1 VSLEGKIALVTGAS
15 RGIGREIA
23 AALAGAGA
31 TVVLAART
39 EEAARAAA
47 DSIGSRTDAVAV
59 DVADAAS
66 VEAAAGAILGRH
78 GGVDIL
84 VNNAGITR
92 DGLILRMKPADWD
105 AVIATNLRGAFL
117 TARYL
122 SASMIKK
129 RWGRIVNIGS
139 VVGLMG
145 NAGQVNYA
153 ASKAGLF
160 GFTRALARELAPRNV
175 TVNAIAPGY
184 IQTDMTAALPDEAK
198 ARLFE
203 MIPLARFGTPADI
216 AAATLFLASESG
228 GYITGQVLNVN
239 GGMYM

>member
-31 TVVLAART
+31 TVILAART
-39 EEAARAAA
+39 EEAARKAA
-47 DSIGSRTDAVAV
+47 DAIDGPTDVLAV

-66 VEAAAGAILGRH
+66 VEAGVGAVLAKHAR
-78 GGVDIL
+78 VDIL
-84 VNNAGITR
+84 VNNAGVTR

-105 AVIATNLRGAFL
+105 AVMATNLRGAFL
-117 TARYL
+117 MCRSLAP
-122 SASMIKK
+122 AMIKK

-153 ASKAGLF
+153 ASKAGLI
-160 GFTRALARELAPRNV
+160 GFSKALARELAPRSV
-175 TVNAIAPGY
+175 TVNTIAPGY
-184 IQTDMTAALPDEAK
+184 IETDMTAALPEEAK

-203 MIPLARFGTPADI
+203 MIPLARFGKPADI
-216 AAATLFLASESG
+216 AAATLFLASEAG

>member
-1 VSLEGKIALVTGAS
+1 MSLDGKIALVTGAS

-23 AALAGAGA
+23 SGLAGAGA
-31 TVVLAART
+31 LVVLAART
-39 EEAARAAA
+39 EEAARKAAE
-47 DSIGSRTDAVAV
+47 SIDGRTEAVAV

-66 VEAAAGAILGRH
+66 VEAAVGSVVARH

-105 AVIATNLRGAFL
+105 AVLATNLRGAFL
-117 TARYL
+117 MSRY
-122 SASMIKK
+122 AAPSMIKK
-129 RWGRIVNIGS
+129 RWGRIVSIGS

-153 ASKAGLF
+153 ASKAGLI
-160 GFTRALARELAPRNV
+160 GFTKALARELAPRNV

-184 IQTDMTAALPDEAK
+184 IETDMTAALPEEAK

-203 MIPLARFGTPADI
+203 MIPLGRFGKPADI
-216 AAATLFLASESG
+216 AAATLFLASEAG
-228 GYITGQVLNVN
+228 AYVTGQVLNVN

>member
-1 VSLEGKIALVTGAS
+1 MSLEGKIALVTGAS

-31 TVVLAART
+31 TVILAART
-39 EEAARAAA
+39 EEAARKAA
-47 DSIGSRTDAVAV
+47 DAIDGPTDVLAV

-66 VEAAAGAILGRH
+66 VEAGVGAVLAKHAR
-78 GGVDIL
+78 VDIL
-84 VNNAGITR
+84 VNNAGVTR

-105 AVIATNLRGAFL
+105 AVMATNLRGAFL
-117 TARYL
+117 MCRSLAP
-122 SASMIKK
+122 AMIKK

-153 ASKAGLF
+153 ASKAGLI
-160 GFTRALARELAPRNV
+160 GFSKALARELAPRSV
-175 TVNAIAPGY
+175 TVNTIAPGY
-184 IQTDMTAALPDEAK
+184 IETDMTAALPEEAK

-203 MIPLARFGTPADI
+203 MIPLARFGKPADI
-216 AAATLFLASESG
+216 AAATLFLASEAG

>member
-1 VSLEGKIALVTGAS
+1 VSVEGKVALVTGAS

-23 AALAGAGA
+23 AGLAQSGA
-31 TVVLAART
+31 TVILAART
-39 EEAARAAA
+39 EEAARKAA
-47 DSIGSRTDAVAV
+47 DAIGGRTDAVAV

-66 VEAAAGAILGRH
+66 VETAVGSVLARH
-78 GGVDIL
+78 GRVDIL

-105 AVIATNLRGAFL
+105 AVMATNLRGAFL
-117 TARYL
+117 MCRYL
-122 SASMIKK
+122 APSMIKK

-160 GFTRALARELAPRNV
+160 GFTKALARELAPRSV

-184 IQTDMTAALPDEAK
+184 IETDMTAALPEEAK

-203 MIPLARFGTPADI
+203 MIPLARFGKPADI
-216 AAATLFLASESG
+216 AAATLFLAGEAG

>member
-1 VSLEGKIALVTGAS
+1 MSLEGKIALVTGVS

-31 TVVLAART
+31 TVILAART
-39 EEAARAAA
+39 EDAARKAAEA
-47 DSIGSRTDAVAV
+47 IDGRTDVLAV
-59 DVADAAS
+59 DVADTAS
-66 VEAAAGAILGRH
+66 VEAGTGAVLARH
-78 GGVDIL
+78 GRVDIL
-84 VNNAGITR
+84 VNNAGVTR

-105 AVIATNLRGAFL
+105 AVMATNLRGAFL
-117 TARYL
+117 MCRSLAP
-122 SASMIKK
+122 AMIKK

-153 ASKAGLF
+153 ASKAGLI
-160 GFTRALARELAPRNV
+160 GFSKALARELAPRSV
-175 TVNAIAPGY
+175 TVNTIAPGY
-184 IQTDMTAALPDEAK
+184 IETDMTAALPEEAK

-203 MIPLARFGTPADI
+203 MIPLARFGKPADI
-216 AAATLFLASESG
+216 AAATLFLASEAG

>member
-31 TVVLAART
+31 TVILAART
-39 EEAARAAA
+39 EDAARKAAEA
-47 DSIGSRTDAVAV
+47 IDGRTDVLAV
-59 DVADAAS
+59 DVADTAS
-66 VEAAAGAILGRH
+66 VEAGTGAVLARH
-78 GGVDIL
+78 GRVDIL
-84 VNNAGITR
+84 VNNAGVTR

-105 AVIATNLRGAFL
+105 AVMATNLRGAFL
-117 TARYL
+117 MCRSLAP
-122 SASMIKK
+122 AMIKK

-153 ASKAGLF
+153 ASKAGLI
-160 GFTRALARELAPRNV
+160 GFSKALARELAPRSV
-175 TVNAIAPGY
+175 TVNTIAPGY
-184 IQTDMTAALPDEAK
+184 IETDMTAALPEEAK

-203 MIPLARFGTPADI
+203 MIPLARFGKPADI
-216 AAATLFLASESG
+216 AAATLFLASEAG